1 MSTEPTDRKPLS
13 ETMIQTEREAD
24 QTTEWKPGD
33 PIGSIRSEIP
43 AFAMPP
49 YTGERYEAL
58 VPDTLDIQERA
69 GLAVNVLTEAVD
81 PQADYEMYFP
91 SR

>member
-1 MSTEPTDRKPLS
+1 
-13 ETMIQTEREAD
+13 
-24 QTTEWKPGD
+24 
-33 PIGSIRSEIP
+33 
-43 AFAMPP
+43 MPP

-91 SR
+91 VAERTSQRPCVHIRPEQSTVLTGSGFSGGQVRPTRLGRC